1 MAESSSNSNSLIAQF
16 EKSYAET
23 MATLTQ
29 EDYLYDKSSETVK
42 AELDAKITK
51 FTDLARKMETFFLQ
65 KQFLVY
71 AHKPELHL
79 ENDSKELKQEIA
91 RKDEVIKKH
100 NERLT
105 NCLKMLQGKVKI
117 FSFDLTAAA
126 RNMEIAE

>member
-105 NCLKMLQGKVKI
+105 NCLKMLQGKVKLI
-117 FSFDLTAAA
+117 SFDF
-126 RNMEIAE
+126 